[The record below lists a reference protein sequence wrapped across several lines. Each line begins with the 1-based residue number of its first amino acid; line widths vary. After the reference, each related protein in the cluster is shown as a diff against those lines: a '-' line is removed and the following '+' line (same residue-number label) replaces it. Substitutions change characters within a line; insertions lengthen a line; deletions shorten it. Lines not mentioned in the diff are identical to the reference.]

1 MQPFMDQDVVLS
13 LNLSQGSSAVLFVGG
28 ELVAAV
34 EEERLNR
41 IKLTRKF
48 PEKSVLDVLSL
59 AAVEPKDVC
68 RVLVA
73 SRITPNWI
81 SMRFLQEYH
90 EKEAYNCFSRLLYC
104 VVAEQ
109 FTMRQTGL
117 IHLEGGLVKSFVADR
132 LKELGI
138 RAPITMYDH
147 HLSHCYSAYSTA
159 PFDHSLALSM
169 DAMGDGISCMV
180 ALGDAGQL
188 RQVDEMSGFRTPA
201 FIYSQVTQLLGF
213 TPTKH
218 EGKLTGLA
226 ALGDPGKTESIVR
239 KLMWLDGDRFG
250 IATTSNKD
258 HPVYVELMKHTPQD
272 IAAGL
277 QFVFE
282 DIIVQFARQCLRK
295 YNRHNIVLAG
305 GVFANVKLNQRIHGI
320 PEVDNIFVFP
330 NMGDGGLPCGAGFA
344 YYKRKPRPL
353 ENVYL
358 GRSYDDNYC
367 EKALI
372 NSGLSYRRPADI
384 EMNVANM
391 LAHGKVVARHSGRM
405 EYGPRALGN
414 RSILYQASD
423 PSVNAWLN
431 KHLKRT
437 EFMPFAPSTIAEHA
451 GDYYKNVE
459 GACETAKYMTI
470 TFDCTAKC
478 KEKQPACVHVD
489 NTARPQLVDARSN
502 PSYYRILKNY
512 YDLTGVP
519 TILNTSFN
527 VHEEPIVS
535 TPEDAIKSYRQCKFD
550 ALALGPFL
558 VD

>member
-1 MQPFMDQDVVLS
+1 MDQDVVLS
-13 LNLSQGSSAVLFVGG
+13 LNLSQDSSAAVFVGG

-48 PEKSVLDVLSL
+48 PEKSTLDVLSL
-59 AAVEPKDVC
+59 ASVEPRDVG

-90 EKEAYNCFSRLLYC
+90 EKEAYNCFSPLLYC

-109 FTMRQTGL
+109 FTMRRTGL
-117 IHLEGGLVKSFVADR
+117 IHLEGWLVKSFVADR
-132 LKELGI
+132 LKKLGI
-138 RAPITMYDH
+138 RAPITMFDH
-147 HLSHCYSAYSTA
+147 HLSHCYSAYSAA

-180 ALGDAGQL
+180 ALGDEGEM
-188 RQVDEMSGFRTPA
+188 RPVEEMSGFRTPA
-201 FIYSQVTQLLGF
+201 FIYSQVTQLLGY

-226 ALGDPGKTESIVR
+226 ALGDPGKTEHIVR
-239 KLMWLDGDRFG
+239 KLIWLADGKFG
-250 IATTSNKD
+250 IAKTSNKG
-258 HPVYVELMKHTPQD
+258 HPLYTELMKHSPQH

-277 QFVFE
+277 QYVFE
-282 DIIVQFARQCLRK
+282 DVIVEYARQCLRK
-295 YNRHNIVLAG
+295 YNRRNIVLAG
-305 GVFANVKLNQRIHGI
+305 GVFGNVKLNQRIHEI
-320 PEVDNIFVFP
+320 PEVENIFVFP
-330 NMGDGGLPCGAGFA
+330 NMGDGGLPSGAGFA

-353 ENVYL
+353 DNVYL
-358 GRSYDDNYC
+358 GRAYGDAYC
-367 EKALI
+367 EKVLVG
-372 NSGLSYRRPADI
+372 SGLPFRRPADI
-384 EMNVANM
+384 EGDVAKL
-391 LAHGKVVARHSGRM
+391 LAAGKVVARHNGRM

-423 PSVNAWLN
+423 PSVNDWLN

-437 EFMPFAPSTIAEHA
+437 EFMPFAPSTMAEHA
-451 GDYYKNVE
+451 DDYYKNVE
-459 GACETAKYMTI
+459 GARETAKYMTI
-470 TFDCTAKC
+470 TFDCTAKGR
-478 KEKQPACVHVD
+478 EKQPACVHVD
-489 NTARPQLVDARSN
+489 NTARPQLVDERSN

-512 YDLTGVP
+512 YELTGVP
-519 TILNTSFN
+519 TVLNTSFN

-535 TPEDAIKSYRQCKFD
+535 TPEDAIKSYRQCELD
-550 ALALGPFL
+550 ALSLGPFL
-558 VD
+558 VEKS